1 MRPDVHHCC
10 LRDRQVKRMLRPA
23 HPPPAPFAVC
33 NLLSHPLST
42 TQSAV
47 QALGR
52 DYRQLTGLRASV
64 GRALDAGAR
73 PTALVCW
80 LPEIRPPSDSHWTCT
95 GAPVCAV
102 VGREGGGGVGVG
114 MTLAMV
120 GFAVQSWWHLIQHR
134 WSWSSRPSFAEA

>member
-1 MRPDVHHCC
+1 
-10 LRDRQVKRMLRPA
+10 MLCPA
-23 HPPPAPFAVC
+23 HPPPLAPC

-47 QALGR
+47 RALGR

-80 LPEIRPPSDSHWTCT
+80 LPEILPPSDSHWSCT

-102 VGREGGGGVGVG
+102 VGLPLCLTCGPR
-114 MTLAMV
+114 A
-120 GFAVQSWWHLIQHR
+120 HR
-134 WSWSSRPSFAEA
+134 C